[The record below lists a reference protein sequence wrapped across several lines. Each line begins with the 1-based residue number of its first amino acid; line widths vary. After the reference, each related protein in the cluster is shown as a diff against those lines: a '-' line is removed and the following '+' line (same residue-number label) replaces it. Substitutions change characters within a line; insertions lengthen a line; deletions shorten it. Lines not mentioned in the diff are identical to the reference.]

1 MCCRR
6 GGRRQPPIVA
16 LAGAI
21 YGAYQ
26 SRKDKRA
33 EASAREISLTEEEHA
48 STPKQSLPEAMDG
61 LALQEKGVPPPDY
74 EDVVANRSNTLHYTA
89 DSKQTIPDLHDESDD
104 EDAFLAAE
112 ESGEPE
118 EKTRDELQ
126 AVKLSFF
133 ERLQARKEAK
143 RIGREERREA
153 WRAEKK
159 AWRAARAERRMEW
172 RAARA
177 ERMGRGG
184 CCRRAC

>member
-6 GGRRQPPIVA
+6 GGRRRPPIVA

-26 SRKDKRA
+26 SRKERRA
-33 EASAREISLTEEEHA
+33 EASTREISLTEEQYA
-48 STPKQSLPEAMDG
+48 SIPKQSLPEAMDG

-74 EDVVANRSNTLHYTA
+74 EDVVANRASALHYTA
-89 DSKQTIPDLHDESDD
+89 DSKQTISDLHDESDD

-118 EKTRDELQ
+118 AKTPDELQ

-143 RIGREERREA
+143 RIGREEEREA

-159 AWRAARAERRMEW
+159 DWRAARAERRMEW
-172 RAARA
+172 RA
-177 ERMGRGG
+177 ERVGRGG